1 MMFFAV
7 VTLNENWLLLGQ
19 GPPSP
24 SPELIDQQRYS
35 FCISLQFTINVFYQ
49 IGSDFVLSLSL

>member
-1 MMFFAV
+1 MLFAV

-24 SPELIDQQRYS
+24 ELIDQHRYS
-35 FCISLQFTINVFYQ
+35 FCISLQFTINVFLIRLDLILY
-49 IGSDFVLSLSL
+49 